1 MRDATDATDSAET
14 VEAVEK
20 DESSTPGSPG
30 AGGPVP
36 EQTSDASA
44 STTLVEVLPGV
55 AVVFGE
61 VPAAMKLDLVDF
73 GLVPAGDRKQI
84 SMALASI
91 AANAATVGG
100 NMANA
105 YASAQGLYRV
115 SSATQALLSNGA
127 VLATK
132 DGANLGAVFANGKLV
147 AQARFVPVSAVSAAS
162 AAAAIG
168 PAVAMIA
175 MQMQLSRIEG
185 LVSSNIA
192 LTSQVLI
199 TIRHEQWAE
208 LTGLVAAIDRA
219 LDQAREIGSVPASL
233 WDTVSGSEAA
243 LRKQLD
249 LYRRNVGEHVEQIDG
264 LDTHR
269 RREYLDTNA
278 LAILFDSHALMSS
291 LKAWATFQALRAGKA
306 RAAGPDDPDEAR
318 LVEIIARD
326 TRKEFDSA
334 LAEATR
340 LIDSLTR
347 ELRVVAQLPGRASVP
362 LTKKW
367 KDSKASRLTGGEL
380 LKVVEPLADALRP
393 PAPLLDAPQVVCS
406 LKQLDLD
413 PYLGILRWFL
423 EDGETLRCLGF
434 PYQLDEGDVAK
445 FVGQNVLSRLDPE
458 KWATLVA
465 VTDRRVI
472 TAKASTFRQQG
483 EIGQEVPIDQVRYV
497 RARTSQ
503 GGGVRSTVNLITRD
517 EDIRWAF
524 HVDTAKAD
532 VDAFAAVLAESMAIP
547 EAERA
552 ELLRGAHASLSA
564 IEPSGSGAAA
574 GPEQAAST
582 AAAHTTPSTTGA

>member
-1 MRDATDATDSAET
+1 MRDATESAGTIELEESGGSSAAGSADAGDAT
-14 VEAVEK
+14 
-20 DESSTPGSPG
+20 
-30 AGGPVP
+30 P
-36 EQTSDASA
+36 EQARDTTA

-61 VPAAMKLDLVDF
+61 VPAALNLDLVDF

-84 SMALASI
+84 STVLASI
-91 AANAATVGG
+91 AGNGAAVGG
-100 NMANA
+100 NIANA

-127 VLATK
+127 ALAVK

-147 AQARFVPVSAVSAAS
+147 AQARFVPVSAVNAAS

-175 MQMQLSRIEG
+175 IQMQLSRIEG

-199 TIRHEQWAE
+199 TIRHDQWAE

-219 LDQAREIGSVPASL
+219 LDQAQEIQSVPASL

-249 LYRRNVGEHVEQIDG
+249 LYRRNVSEHVEQIDR

-278 LAILFDSHALMSS
+278 LAIIFDSHALMSS
-291 LKAWATFQALRAGKA
+291 LKAWVTFQALRAGKA
-306 RAAGPDDPDEAR
+306 RAAGPDDADEAR

-326 TRKEFDSA
+326 TRKEFDTA
-334 LAEATR
+334 LAEATG
-340 LIDSLTR
+340 LVHSLTR
-347 ELRVVAQLPGRASVP
+347 ELRLVAQLPGRASVP

-367 KDSKASRLTGGEL
+367 KDSKASRLTGAEL

-393 PAPLLDAPQVVCS
+393 PAPPLETPQVVCL
-406 LKQLDLD
+406 LKQLDLA
-413 PYLGILRWFL
+413 PYLSILRWFL
-423 EDGETLRCLGF
+423 EDDETLRCLGF
-434 PYQLDEGDVAK
+434 PYQLDEGDVIK
-445 FVGQNVLSRLDPE
+445 SVGQNVLSRLDPE

-483 EIGQEVPIDQVRYV
+483 AIGQEIPIDRIRYV

-503 GGGVRSTVNLITRD
+503 GGGVRSTVNLVTRD

-524 HVDTAKAD
+524 HVDTDKAD

-547 EAERA
+547 DAERQT
-552 ELLRGAHASLSA
+552 LLRGAHASSS
-564 IEPSGSGAAA
+564 ITDTGEGGA
-574 GPEQAAST
+574 EAASGEADST
-582 AAAHTTPSTTGA
+582 DAAEATTSAARA